1 MRPETGRGLFDG
13 FSVASQ
19 KHHGLRD
26 VVTQNHTAVR
36 LVTVQW
42 TFDGTRY
49 VTAKCWEQSP
59 TSTRRQPIPCQEPS
73 SDF

>member
-1 MRPETGRGLFDG
+1 MLFDG
-13 FSVASQ
+13 FSVAPQ

-36 LVTVQW
+36 LVTALW

-49 VTAKCWEQSP
+49 VATKCWEQSP
-59 TSTRRQPIPCQEPS
+59 ASSRRQVIGCR
-73 SDF
+73 